1 MPELESAFYLLFSV
15 SNLCNSPAWFKNC
28 KSFVGNIQQMKSKR
42 AKKVSVVS
50 RNKHENHCP
59 TPLGT
64 LVVIGGKENKG
75 EDAPDNKKKPADFI
89 KLQVLGAFKD
99 ATHKREPV
107 IEVVTTASG
116 EGPESFQ
123 DYQKVFEKIGIKN
136 IGHIH
141 HNSREEVLLDPMLER
156 LQNADGI
163 FFSGGD
169 QLKLTGFYGGTE
181 FLTYLKRRYITEQ
194 VAVGGTSAG
203 AMALSTPMIYAGNE
217 EVQELGGEIKVTT
230 GLEFLKDVCIDTHFV
245 HRGRFVRMAQ
255 VVITNPTCIGI
266 GIEEDTAI
274 VVKDGSEM
282 QVIGTGLVI
291 VIEGFEIRSSSINE
305 FAEDKPVT
313 ARDLRVHLLADGD
326 TYQIPQINPP
336 HK

>member
-1 MPELESAFYLLFSV
+1 MPQLVSVLCLLFNFFNLFNSSV
-15 SNLCNSPAWFKNC
+15 WFKNC
-28 KSFVGNIQQMKSKR
+28 DSSFGNIQQMKSKK
-42 AKKVSVVS
+42 AKKTSAVPA
-50 RNKHENHCP
+50 NKHENHCP

-75 EDAPDNKKKPADFI
+75 EDAPDNKKKPADFV
-89 KLQVLGAFKD
+89 KLQVLKAFKD

-123 DYQKVFEKIGIKN
+123 DYQKVFEKIGITN
-136 IGHIH
+136 VGHIH
-141 HNSREEVLLDPMLER
+141 HNSREEVLFNPMLER
-156 LQNADGI
+156 LKKADGI

-181 FLTYLKRRYITEQ
+181 FLTYLKRRYISEQ

-217 EVQELGGEIKVTT
+217 EVQELSGEIKVTT

-274 VVKDGSEM
+274 VVRDGSEM
-282 QVIGTGLVI
+282 QVIGTGLAI
-291 VIEGFEIRSSSINE
+291 VIEGFEIRASSIKE